1 MAETASIII
10 SREDRAR
17 YRRTAVVD
25 TLLTHTR
32 IESLPWE
39 EDLSFLGV
47 VGQVLD
53 RVPAP

>member
-1 MAETASIII
+1 
-10 SREDRAR
+10 
-17 YRRTAVVD
+17 VVD

>member
-1 MAETASIII
+1 
-10 SREDRAR
+10 
-17 YRRTAVVD
+17 
-25 TLLTHTR
+25 LLTR

-39 EDLSFLGV
+39 EDLSFRGV